1 MLEASSPRRLRV
13 WDLPTRLFHWA
24 LAICFVGLMATGT
37 LGGSAMVFH
46 FRFGYAVL
54 TLLLFRLVWGVMGG
68 RWSRFS
74 NFVVSPAALLR
85 YLQGRSHGLE
95 VGHSPLGSLA
105 VLTMLTLLSLQ
116 VGTGLVSDDEITF
129 AGPLS
134 AWVPNAWVSL
144 ATSYHARVGK
154 WVLIALVIV
163 HLGAIFFYT
172 LKKQG
177 LVAAMLHGDKLLPTT
192 NSSAPIEASR
202 DDRWARLVALVLLL
216 ACSGAAY
223 WVSTLVPPAF

>member
-85 YLQGRSHGLE
+85 CKLM
-95 VGHSPLGSLA
+95 LA
-105 VLTMLTLLSLQ
+105 PAA
-116 VGTGLVSDDEITF
+116 GADGLVRKKLF
-129 AGPLS
+129 HAG
-134 AWVPNAWVSL
+134 
-144 ATSYHARVGK
+144 
-154 WVLIALVIV
+154 
-163 HLGAIFFYT
+163 
-172 LKKQG
+172 
-177 LVAAMLHGDKLLPTT
+177 
-192 NSSAPIEASR
+192 
-202 DDRWARLVALVLLL
+202 
-216 ACSGAAY
+216 
-223 WVSTLVPPAF
+223 